1 MKLDD
6 QHKKDLESLAFAT
19 VLLILFLLCFG
30 VVIGQDMSYY
40 EIESKKIELNL
51 KPPKHKFK
59 SENQINNKVLV
70 FISGMTLT
78 TIGVVQT
85 NRYKNST
92 FRYTPPKGAI
102 PINPHNTLIGLGLLT
117 MSISFVIQ

>member
-1 MKLDD
+1 MKLSN
-6 QHKKDLESLAFAT
+6 KIKEEIRDLTLIM
-19 VLLILFLLCFG
+19 VLLILFLLCFSI
-30 VVIGQDMSYY
+30 VKGQDISYY

-59 SENQINNKVLV
+59 SENQINDKVLV

-78 TIGVVQT
+78 TIGVIQT
-85 NRYKNST
+85 IRYKNSS

-117 MSISFVIQ
+117 MSISFVI

>member
-1 MKLDD
+1 MKLSD
-6 QHKKDLESLAFAT
+6 KIKEEIRDLALIMA
-19 VLLILFLLCFG
+19 LLILFCLCFSI
-30 VVIGQDMSYY
+30 VKGQDISYY

-59 SENQINNKVLV
+59 SENQINDKVLV

-78 TIGVVQT
+78 TIGVIQT
-85 NRYKNST
+85 NRYKNSS

-117 MSISFVIQ
+117 MSISFVI

>member
-1 MKLDD
+1 MKLSN
-6 QHKKDLESLAFAT
+6 KIKEEIRDLTLIM
-19 VLLILFLLCFG
+19 VLLILFLLCFSI
-30 VVIGQDMSYY
+30 VKGQDISYY

-59 SENQINNKVLV
+59 SENQINDKVLV

-78 TIGVVQT
+78 TIGVIQT
-85 NRYKNST
+85 NRYKNSS

-102 PINPHNTLIGLGLLT
+102 PINPHNILIGLGLLT
-117 MSISFVIQ
+117 MSISFVI

>member
-1 MKLDD
+1 MKLSN
-6 QHKKDLESLAFAT
+6 KIKEEIRDLTLIM
-19 VLLILFLLCFG
+19 VLLILFLLCFSI
-30 VVIGQDMSYY
+30 VKGQDISYY

-59 SENQINNKVLV
+59 SENQINDKVLV

-78 TIGVVQT
+78 TIGVIQT
-85 NRYKNST
+85 NRYKNSS

-117 MSISFVIQ
+117 MSISFVI

>member
-1 MKLDD
+1 MKLSN
-6 QHKKDLESLAFAT
+6 KIKEEIRALTLIM
-19 VLLILFLLCFG
+19 VLLILFLLCFSI
-30 VVIGQDMSYY
+30 VKGQDISYY

-59 SENQINNKVLV
+59 SENQINDKVLV

-78 TIGVVQT
+78 TIGVIQT
-85 NRYKNST
+85 NRYKNSS

-117 MSISFVIQ
+117 MSISFVI

>member
-1 MKLDD
+1 MKLSN
-6 QHKKDLESLAFAT
+6 KIKEEIRDLTLIM
-19 VLLILFLLCFG
+19 VLLILFLLCFSI
-30 VVIGQDMSYY
+30 VKGQDISYY

-59 SENQINNKVLV
+59 SENQINDKVLV

-102 PINPHNTLIGLGLLT
+102 PINPHNILIGLGLLT
-117 MSISFVIQ
+117 MSISFVI

>member
-1 MKLDD
+1 MKLSN
-6 QHKKDLESLAFAT
+6 KIKEEIRDLTLIM
-19 VLLILFLLCFG
+19 VLLILFLLCFSI
-30 VVIGQDMSYY
+30 VKGQDISYY

-59 SENQINNKVLV
+59 SENQINDKVLV

-85 NRYKNST
+85 NRQKNSS

-102 PINPHNTLIGLGLLT
+102 PINPHNILIGLGLLT